1 MLAWTP
7 YCISQYESALVRASC
22 ALSSA
27 SCIPLKAWAAWS
39 SAFAH
44 SRVGFCSALMSLH
57 HLVGDTFSGVGVA
70 PRDGVQREHLSGE
83 AGQVVLGGEPYAPE
97 QGDDL
102 LPSRVEQGGV
112 ELHGFLSQ
120 PGPFPALYLYAS
132 IVFTMLD
139 QRPPEGTIP
148 G

>member
-44 SRVGFCSALMSLH
+44 SRVGLCSALLSLH
-57 HLVGDTFSGVGVA
+57 HLVGDTFSGVRQH
-70 PRDGVQREHLSGE
+70 PRDGVHREHLSSE
-83 AGQVVLGGEPYAPE
+83 AGQVEQVGLLPQ

-112 ELHGFLSQ
+112 ELHGSLSQ
-120 PGPFPALYLYAS
+120 PGPFPALYL
-132 IVFTMLD
+132 
-139 QRPPEGTIP
+139 
-148 G
+148 